1 MLNLFHSS
9 HDDYGL
15 GYSWNPASLTVRV
28 GDTVHWSWTGSSFT
42 TRRGVAQIDSPG
54 EVEYNGVG
62 FRSRRSVMGNFSHT
76 FTTPGTYYYI
86 TEGYAHIGMHCL
98 IVNYCNFKA
107 KYLYSGFNGSITVV
121 DMEDIAA
128 ELSIRV
134 GAVIVN
140 TSTLN
145 ITCDDTVSPFQYYTY
160 SAAATPVIQ
169 SVTPAATVGDSI
181 DLVLTGLSDLA
192 EDNVFVFGGQI
203 PATCISS
210 NFSRRTVPLNSTV
223 ATMRTYQAST
233 EVQCTVPNLSP
244 GRYRP
249 ILHVAGRGWGYA
261 SLDNSVI
268 RIHPRIDAISETS
281 GSLRGGTSLTI
292 HTTGIVPSDIAKTRV
307 FLGNTPC
314 SLQSIDSGGQLV
326 CATQASRD
334 DGYSSVVDQD
344 MALAYWS
351 LQADYYRS
359 NGSYLS
365 SDGELWFRSSGV
377 LGFRANAS
385 ISGTVMTQQMGISGN
400 VATDQAAFFQASYMQ
415 TPVLPEFSD
424 AAGFAMDLWIKVPQA
439 GGYYQIIVDS
449 SSFDSGVAASA
460 GYLLMLNPCTQLEFW
475 LATSISAQ
483 NYTTNSSLECELV
496 KNSSQCS
503 QGCSGYLHV
512 LEDSEL
518 PAGVWSIIRAEYTN
532 LSVWQYVHYGWAA
545 DSSDDCYPPGDQCSG
560 LQVLYSNNLRVEER
574 TMYLPVAATTPVSIG
589 GSSNSPPVSSINN
602 QVLGPFEGYLDEV
615 AFYSRPLHSQQIQAR
630 IRYGTTES
638 QPVWITV
645 NGEDGVGQGN
655 VPNIIYS
662 IMDQDFTNDTVVN
675 WDAPQDMYLEIEES
689 TSIRFEWTGY
699 ENLVLMYQ

>member
-1 MLNLFHSS
+1 MYTLNLLLSS
-9 HDDYGL
+9 HDEYGL
-15 GYSWNPASLTVRV
+15 GYRWNPASLTVRV

-42 TRRGVAQIDSPG
+42 TQRGVAEVNSPG

-62 FRSRRSVMGNFSHT
+62 FRSRQSITGNFSHT

-86 TEGYAHIGMHCL
+86 TEGYGHIGIHYL
-98 IVNYCNFKA
+98 IVSYCNFKA
-107 KYLYSGFNGSITVV
+107 KYLFSGFNGSITVV

-134 GAVIVN
+134 GAVVVN
-140 TSTLN
+140 TSILN
-145 ITCDDTVSPFQYYTY
+145 ITCGDTASPFQSYTY

-169 SVTPAATVGDSI
+169 SVTPAVTVGDSI

-192 EDNVFVFGGQI
+192 EDNVFVFGGQA

-210 NFSRRTVPLNSTV
+210 NFSGRTTPLNSTA
-223 ATMRTYQAST
+223 ATRRTYLAST

-268 RIHPRIDAISETS
+268 HIHPRIDAISETS
-281 GSLRGGTSLTI
+281 GSLRGGTSLTV
-292 HTTGIVPSDIAKTRV
+292 HTTGIAPSDIAKTRV
-307 FLGNTPC
+307 YVGNTPC

-326 CATQASRD
+326 CTTQASRD
-334 DGYSSVVDQD
+334 NGYSSVVDQD

-359 NGSYLS
+359 SGSYLN
-365 SDGELWFRSSGV
+365 SDGEQWFRSSGV
-377 LGFRANAS
+377 LGDRANAS
-385 ISGTVMTQQMGISGN
+385 IFGTVMTRQMGISGN
-400 VATDQAAFFQASYMQ
+400 SATDQAAFFQASYMQ
-415 TPVLPEFSD
+415 TPVLSEFSD
-424 AAGFAMDLWIKVPQA
+424 AAGFAMDLWIKMPQA
-439 GGYYQIIVDS
+439 GDYYQIIVDS
-449 SSFDSGVAASA
+449 SNFDIGAAASA

-475 LATSISAQ
+475 LATGVSAQ

-496 KNSSQCS
+496 RNSSQCS
-503 QGCSGYLHV
+503 QGCSGYLNV
-512 LEDSEL
+512 LEGSEL
-518 PAGVWSIIRAEYTN
+518 PAGVWSIIQAEYTN
-532 LSVWQYVHYGWAA
+532 LSVWQYVHFGWAA
-545 DSSDDCYPPGDQCSG
+545 DSSDDCYPLDDQCSG
-560 LQVLYSNNLRVEER
+560 LQVLYSNNLRLEER
-574 TMYLPVAATTPVSIG
+574 TTYRPPVTTPVSIG
-589 GSSNSPPVSSINN
+589 GSSRSPLTLSSS
-602 QVLGPFEGYLDEV
+602 QALGPFEGYLDEV
-615 AFYSRPLHSQQIQAR
+615 AFYSRPLHSRQIQIR

-655 VPNIIYS
+655 VPNIVYS
-662 IMDQDFTNDTVVN
+662 IMDQGFINDTVVN

-699 ENLVLMYQ
+699 EVLHD